1 MLFNSYIFIF
11 LFLPLCLLGYYGLA
25 RLGHYQLSNATLFA
39 MSLWFYGYNN
49 PRYLLIIIGSMA
61 LNFLAYKLMG
71 RFPRHKR
78 KVMIAAV
85 VINLLILMYFKYMDF
100 FISTCNTVFKTN
112 MALLSIALPLGISF
126 FTFQQISFVVD
137 AYKGQVENY
146 SLLEYACFVTFF
158 PQLVAGPIVT
168 HDELV
173 PQLQDKNKKQFNWD
187 NFSLGIMLFTLGLGK
202 KVLLAD
208 TFGLAVAAG
217 YGDIASLNSIDAIV
231 VILAYTL
238 QIYFDFS
245 GYCDMAIGLGHLF
258 NIKLPVNFNSPYKA
272 RSIKEFW
279 DRWHMTLTR
288 FFTRYVYIP
297 LGGSR
302 RGTAITYRNI
312 FIVFLLSGFWH
323 GAGFTFILWG
333 IGHGLVSIIY
343 RATKSFWDRLPG
355 FVNWFITFI
364 LVNVLWVFFRA
375 ESISQALSLLKRVIT
390 GGIGP
395 ISSFISQE
403 FNRWEIDLV
412 VSKLP
417 VIKNMSAFDLM
428 LITAL
433 GLGLLFVPNSLELSQ
448 KSKWGLGSLLI
459 VAIIAIWSILSFT
472 GVHTFLYFNF

>member
-25 RLGHYQLSNATLFA
+25 RLGKYSLSNGMLLI

-61 LNFLAYKLMG
+61 VNFGAYRLMG
-71 RFPRHKR
+71 RFSLQK
-78 KVMIAAV
+78 KKIMIAAV

-100 FISTCNTVFKTN
+100 FISTCNSVFKSN
-112 MALLSIALPLGISF
+112 MALLGIALPLGISF

-137 AYKGQVENY
+137 AYKGQVGDY
-146 SLLEYACFVTFF
+146 SLVDYACFVTFF

-173 PQLQDKNKKQFNWD
+173 PQIQDKGKKTFNWD

-208 TFGLAVAAG
+208 TFGKAVDAG
-217 YGDIASLNSIDAIV
+217 YGDIAALNSVDAII

-245 GYCDMAIGLGHLF
+245 GYCDMAIGIGHLF
-258 NIKLPVNFNSPYKA
+258 NIDLPTNFNSPYKA
-272 RSIKEFW
+272 KSIKEFW

-302 RGTAITYRNI
+302 QATATTYRNI
-312 FIVFLLSGFWH
+312 FIVFFLSGFWH

-333 IGHGLVSIIY
+333 IGHGIASIIY
-343 RATKSFWDRLPG
+343 RATKDFWDRLPG
-355 FVNWFITFI
+355 FINWIITFI

-375 ESISQALSLLKRVIT
+375 ESISQAISLLKRVVT
-390 GGIGP
+390 GGLAP
-395 ISSFISQE
+395 VSSLISE
-403 FNRWEIDLV
+403 TFNRWEIDLV
-412 VSKLP
+412 VTKLP
-417 VIKNMSAFDLM
+417 FIKSMASFDLIFIT
-428 LITAL
+428 LI
-433 GLGLLFVPNSLELSQ
+433 GLGLLFVPNSLQLA
-448 KSKWGLGSLLI
+448 KKTKWSFVSVLI